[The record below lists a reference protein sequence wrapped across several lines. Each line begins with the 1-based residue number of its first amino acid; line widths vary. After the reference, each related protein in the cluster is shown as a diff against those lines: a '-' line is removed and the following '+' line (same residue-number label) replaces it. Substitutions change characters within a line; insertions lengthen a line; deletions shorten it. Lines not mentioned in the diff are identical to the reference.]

1 MYYFY
6 LYFVQLKK
14 QYVQL
19 SFNCITINV
28 SFLQEQSL
36 DDQLWNLALTA
47 GPGDQ
52 IEAATYLESLE
63 PEKAVLLYHKGG
75 ALHKALDLAFK

>member
-19 SFNCITINV
+19 SFNCISINL

>member
-19 SFNCITINV
+19 SFNCITINP

>member
-1 MYYFY
+1 MYY